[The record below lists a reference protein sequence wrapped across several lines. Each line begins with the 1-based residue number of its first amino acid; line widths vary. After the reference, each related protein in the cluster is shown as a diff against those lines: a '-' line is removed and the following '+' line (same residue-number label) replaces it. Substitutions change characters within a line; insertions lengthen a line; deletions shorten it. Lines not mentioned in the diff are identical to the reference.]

1 MRITVGELRKR
12 LQGHPS
18 DMPVEMELVIEE
30 FPCGD
35 MAVGDVQAA
44 SAETRCDGVP
54 RFYLWGIHGKVREPQ
69 PELELVP

>member
-18 DMPVEMELVIEE
+18 DMPVEIELVIEE

-35 MAVGDVQAA
+35 MAVGDV
-44 SAETRCDGVP
+44 
-54 RFYLWGIHGKVREPQ
+54 K
-69 PELELVP
+69 